1 MSHAGTF
8 AVAVGTCFARNGHRI
23 TMLIRDKDVVESI
36 NSKHVNCRYL
46 TEYTLLPNIT
56 ATDDPQT
63 ALQGCDF
70 IIHAIPVQASQKFF
84 ESVKQFVPRTAPLI
98 SLSKGMR

>member
-1 MSHAGTF
+1 
-8 AVAVGTCFARNGHRI
+8 
-23 TMLIRDKDVVESI
+23 MLIRDKDVVESI